1 MKLKVAVLFGGKST
15 EHEISIISAI
25 QAIGYINKEKYDVIP
40 VYMTKNNDFY
50 VGDSIGNIEEYT
62 HIKEL
67 IAKSTQVIFVKE
79 GDKVSLMRYPMKKF
93 GNNVAAVIDVALPI
107 VHGTNVEDGA
117 LQGYLQTLDLPY
129 VGCDVLASAVGM
141 DKFVMKILLKDAG
154 FEIESH
160 HAGSFLKGRTFSEA
174 ELRVLIDGVLTELP
188 YWIKQR
194 EEEFAAHR

>member
-67 IAKSTQVIFVKE
+67 LEKSTQVIFVKE
-79 GDKVSLMRYPMKKF
+79 GDKAKEYNTAF
-93 GNNVAAVIDVALPI
+93 GAQAAAVCDYMILVGSVNSADI
-107 VHGTNVEDGA
+107 KKGA
-117 LQGYLQTLDLPY
+117 
-129 VGCDVLASAVGM
+129 V
-141 DKFVMKILLKDAG
+141 DAG
-154 FEIESH
+154 FDPEKIFVKNTFTEASALMYELD
-160 HAGSFLKGRTFSEA
+160 AGREKVILLEN
-174 ELRVLIDGVLTELP
+174 DLP
-188 YWIKQR
+188 DNYK
-194 EEEFAAHR
+194 